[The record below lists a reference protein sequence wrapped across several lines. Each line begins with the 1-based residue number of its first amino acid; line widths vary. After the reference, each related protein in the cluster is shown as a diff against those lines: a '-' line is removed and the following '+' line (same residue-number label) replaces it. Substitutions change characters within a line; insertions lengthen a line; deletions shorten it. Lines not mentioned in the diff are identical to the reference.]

1 MASNLQV
8 PPAENHIIGNDR
20 FPLNS
25 SNDEAALSP
34 MSKKILEKF
43 AIPLAPLTLNKDFH
57 IAPTMISR
65 PPDSGF
71 DTSGL
76 NFHFAKPKLPT
87 SNFTSHSKAQH
98 GASIPSPSTTPR
110 VNLNCPTEISHT
122 RAQVMDSD
130 LSYAP
135 ACLKEHTGSSSS
147 SSTSYSSK
155 SHDVQGTADLSLGP
169 NSGILCVSEKSS
181 CLSERGIRDEDS
193 QLDMGAVEEDCDL
206 PALRN
211 GNKETQDEPT
221 KKGPSHLGISSP
233 STSKSRSRE
242 PNSRSPHPLPKD
254 TRPRSKLMSS
264 SKVAKQS
271 LSPAAGRINAPT
283 KLVALQKEPSYTSQ
297 TSEEDLFYMLIRK
310 LKKRDEAEAATTA
323 IKERME
329 IVIDELTQEN
339 DNLRCKLRDV
349 GLICKNQKEQIN
361 ARNSLVERWKE
372 KFSKLRGFV
381 TSVGNDFEILRKE
394 GQLLKSSQ
402 DSLVQEK
409 EHINETLKLMHDNTD
424 QLKIRWDQH
433 RATISG
439 VQHECS
445 SLEKSLSTETA
456 RCADAEK
463 LISLERSRAAMLENY
478 IKNYA
483 NRNQKLSAEIQQQQS
498 QTITKIDEIYRHL
511 EGSWNVS
518 QSSMKNE
525 IESGFSSC
533 LSLLKSLTQQESV
546 KRQDLESVDNA
557 IRDLCT
563 QLSSSVDVSHKRLET
578 ASDLHTNWVQRIL
591 TQLTELE
598 TAISSS
604 AATFGQ
610 LVEARELNGSL
621 QEKLKAVEKDL
632 ARVSVDCER
641 LISQEET
648 LQRHIRDLEN
658 EIASLRKDEGGK
670 NTQLKDVDMSSELQ
684 IQLEATSAALMEVT
698 DGIKTKETEKQE
710 MELKLAETVRK
721 LEGAVGEIA
730 DLKNEKF
737 KIQEEA
743 QRTEQR
749 VRKELT
755 RANLAAKDQ
764 HKAFFEQERHKL
776 RREKV
781 LADKKALKTVEELA
795 KTKRTLHDAE
805 KCKEKIIE
813 KMNLQQVE
821 IDNLKLASSKVDSDI
836 AREAEKSKES
846 FSSATKE
853 LQSAY
858 DQLDG
863 VSKENEELKHEISEL
878 RIKLATQQ
886 EQENMQEALEV
897 LQYEISEKD
906 LSLLSLK
913 EELSKSEENSKKVSS
928 LQQEVLDKYADIVI
942 LRERLN
948 NETSANAVITNSLE
962 KKNEKLAALEQRME
976 TSGKADA
983 EISILRREVEQ
994 KDSEVSQLRYQIQEA
1009 DSLFAKAEN
1018 ILRQLGVI
1026 GVEESLRD
1034 CSDVLQTQLRLITGG
1049 TEGGQQLGPT
1059 ASQLIIPMRT
1069 SSKRQ
1074 STTRKPT
1081 MSSTYAEC
1089 TGPGSATRESKTI
1102 ELVYRTRSVRENISS
1117 PFRTPSRQEGGSK
1130 RQPTTSRSDIK
1141 PFSRLQNDLTL
1152 DVSPR
1157 EQTSP
1162 MSEFTDLNALFPST
1176 PINVKD
1182 ISTRESHAALS
1193 QEILT
1198 ADNSLSSCRGRTNP
1212 HGLSVPSI
1220 SNAVSDVILA
1230 SRLGKEAKDAREGM
1244 VSQGAQSAYSANEAG
1259 KRDSFRIDN
1268 QTRTQPKT
1276 AIGAQKRKEMADGE
1290 SQIMDNAA
1298 DCQNPPEKLP
1308 RKGILKET
1316 VKLSSSTKLNDIK
1329 TPPHEGELGRKPIRP
1344 SSTITFRRP
1353 SRKSKYFNPTMSP
1366 TASITAKV
1374 GKCGSTANKSNTPA
1388 GGARERP
1395 RRRPRGELYNNRFS
1409 QKTPA

>member
-1 MASNLQV
+1 MASNLQI
-8 PPAENHIIGNDR
+8 PPAENHIIGNEG
-20 FPLNS
+20 FPLNAF
-25 SNDEAALSP
+25 NDEAALSP

-43 AIPLAPLTLNKDFH
+43 AIPLAPLTLNKDKDFR
-57 IAPTMISR
+57 IAPTLISR

-87 SNFTSHSKAQH
+87 PNFTSHSKAQR
-98 GASIPSPSTTPR
+98 GASIPSPLTTPR
-110 VNLNCPTEISHT
+110 VSLNCPTEISQT

-135 ACLKEHTGSSSS
+135 ACLKERPGGSSSSSS

-155 SHDVQGTADLSLGP
+155 LHDVQGTAELSLGP
-169 NSGILCVSEKSS
+169 NSGILCISENSV
-181 CLSERGIRDEDS
+181 CLSESGNRDEDS
-193 QLDMGAVEEDCDL
+193 QLDMGAGEEDCDL
-206 PALRN
+206 TASRN
-211 GNKETQDEPT
+211 VHKETRDEPT
-221 KKGPSHLGISSP
+221 KKGTSHPVISSP

-242 PNSRSPHPLPKD
+242 PNSRSPHPLPND
-254 TRPRSKLMSS
+254 TRPRSKQMSS
-264 SKVAKQS
+264 SKVAKRS
-271 LSPAAGRINAPT
+271 LSPADGRSSAPT
-283 KLVALQKEPSYTSQ
+283 KPVTLRKEPSYTSQ
-297 TSEEDLFYMLIRK
+297 PSEEDLFYMLIRK
-310 LKKRDEAEAATTA
+310 LKKRDEAEAATSA

-372 KFSKLRGFV
+372 KFSRLRGFV

-394 GQLLKSSQ
+394 GQLLKSAQ

-445 SLEKSLSTETA
+445 SLEKSLSTA
-456 RCADAEK
+456 AGKCADAEK

-478 IKNYA
+478 VRNYA
-483 NRNQKLSAEIQQQQS
+483 NRNQKLAAEIQQQQS

-518 QSSMKNE
+518 QSSMKKE
-525 IESGFSSC
+525 IESGFISC

-563 QLSSSVDVSHKRLET
+563 QLSSSVEVSHKSLET

-598 TAISSS
+598 TAITSS

-621 QEKLKAVEKDL
+621 QEKLKTVEKDL
-632 ARVSVDCER
+632 ARVSADCER

-648 LQRHIRDLEN
+648 LQRHIRDLEI
-658 EIASLRKDEGGK
+658 EIASLQKDEGG

-698 DGIKTKETEKQE
+698 DEIKTKETEMQE

-764 HKAFFEQERHKL
+764 HIAFFEQERHKL

-781 LADKKALKTVEELA
+781 LADKKTLKTAEELA
-795 KTKRTLHDAE
+795 ITKRTL
-805 KCKEKIIE
+805 
-813 KMNLQQVE
+813 MNLQQVE
-821 IDNLKLASSKVDSDI
+821 IDNLKLASSKEDSDI
-836 AREAEKSKES
+836 AIEAEKSKES
-846 FSSATKE
+846 FASATKE

-858 DQLDG
+858 DQLEG
-863 VSKENEELKHEISEL
+863 VSKENEKLKHELSEL
-878 RIKLATQQ
+878 RVKLATQQ

-897 LQYEISEKD
+897 LQYEIAEKD

-913 EELSKSEENSKKVSS
+913 GELSKSEENIKKVSS
-928 LQQEVLDKYADIVI
+928 LQQEVLDKYADITI

-948 NETSANAVITNSLE
+948 SVTSTNAVIANSLE
-962 KKNEKLAALEQRME
+962 KKNEELAALEQRME
-976 TSGKADA
+976 TFGKADA
-983 EISILRREVEQ
+983 EISILKREIEQ
-994 KDSEVSQLRYQIQEA
+994 KDSEVLQLRSQIQEA
-1009 DSLFAKAEN
+1009 DSLFANAEN

-1059 ASQLIIPMRT
+1059 ASHLIMPMRT

-1074 STTRKPT
+1074 GTTRKPT
-1081 MSSTYAEC
+1081 MSSTYAQC
-1089 TGPGSATRESKTI
+1089 AGPGSSTRESKTI
-1102 ELVYRTRSVRENISS
+1102 DLVYRTRSIRENISS
-1117 PFRTPSRQEGGSK
+1117 PFRTPSKQEGGSK
-1130 RQPTTSRSDIK
+1130 RQQTTSRSDIK

-1152 DVSPR
+1152 DVFPR
-1157 EQTSP
+1157 EQSSP

-1182 ISTRESHAALS
+1182 VSTRESYTALS
-1193 QEILT
+1193 QLILT
-1198 ADNSLSSCRGRTNP
+1198 ADNTFPSSRGRTNP
-1212 HGLSVPSI
+1212 HGSSVPSI
-1220 SNAVSDVILA
+1220 SNAVNDVIVA
-1230 SRLGKEAKDAREGM
+1230 SRFGREAKDASEGI
-1244 VSQGAQSAYSANEAG
+1244 VSQGAQSGYSANEAG

-1268 QTRTQPKT
+1268 QTRTQPET
-1276 AIGAQKRKEMADGE
+1276 AIGAQKRKEMADGGE
-1290 SQIMDNAA
+1290 SQVRDNAA

-1316 VKLSSSTKLNDIK
+1316 VKLSSFTKLNDIK
-1329 TPPHEGELGRKPIRP
+1329 TPPHERDLGGKPIRP

-1374 GKCGSTANKSNTPA
+1374 GKCGSTANKPNTPA
-1388 GGARERP
+1388 GRARERP